1 MKKVALVT
9 GGTSGIG
16 LATANALNK
25 SGATVYVLSRRPAE
39 IPGLH
44 HIVADVSDEV
54 QVRAAVE
61 AVFEKE
67 GRLDI
72 LINNA
77 SYGIS
82 GAVEFTE
89 TADAKRLFEV
99 NLFGVTCACKAAI
112 PLMRAQGGGRI
123 VNISSVAA
131 AAPIP
136 FQTWY
141 SVTKAAVS
149 AYTLALFN
157 EVKQM
162 GVTVCAI
169 MPGDTRTNFVR
180 EKIPEANGAYGDRIE
195 RSVAKMEKDEK
206 NGMDPDFAGRF
217 VAKIALKKRVKS
229 LYAVGFLYK
238 FLVLLTRILPNR
250 LVGYLLGILYS
261 GE

>member
-25 SGATVYVLSRRPAE
+25 SGATVYVLSRRPAD

-44 HIVADVSDEV
+44 HIVCDVSDEK
-54 QVRAAVE
+54 QARASVE

-149 AYTLALFN
+149 SSLSAIGSRKDPSAVFCFSRRAISPSSPS
-157 EVKQM
+157 
-162 GVTVCAI
+162 VTAASRNSAVA
-169 MPGDTRTNFVR
+169 
-180 EKIPEANGAYGDRIE
+180 DR
-195 RSVAKMEKDEK
+195 
-206 NGMDPDFAGRF
+206 GCP
-217 VAKIALKKRVKS
+217 
-229 LYAVGFLYK
+229 
-238 FLVLLTRILPNR
+238 
-250 LVGYLLGILYS
+250 
-261 GE
+261 